1 MNKIFKLFYLKFSFK
16 LPSKCDVIVF
26 DNISSDE
33 FKYALKNIKY
43 FVLNV
48 RLEEIKKIYIS
59 WKIIYLFLKNL
70 PKGIKNS
77 YLISLI
83 IYLSPKVIITLED
96 NSFRFSKIANILH
109 KQFIF
114 IAVQNSSRHYGQY
127 RRLFEKKIFKKN
139 PNNYLFLP
147 NYFCFGN
154 QEILDTKNESINV
167 KNYFPVGLLRLSNY
181 LEFKKRKKI
190 NLIDKKYDI
199 ALICETLEEKK
210 KLWKSEKLAIQ
221 YMKIF
226 KFNIKVAINNNL
238 KIAFILKSEKNR
250 EKEINFYKKYLNKY
264 EIDFFEK
271 NKIEVD
277 RKNYN
282 SYKVIEESEVV
293 VAFHSTMLLEKLAL
307 NGKILACNFSD
318 EEVFDFPIDCFFRL
332 IRPNFKEFETKLL
345 DILNFSDQN
354 YLDRIKKKLIYN
366 HTDLTHKIINEKI
379 HTLLSEKNEEN

>member
-1 MNKIFKLFYLKFSFK
+1 M
-16 LPSKCDVIVF
+16 
-26 DNISSDE
+26 
-33 FKYALKNIKY
+33 
-43 FVLNV
+43 
-48 RLEEIKKIYIS
+48 
-59 WKIIYLFLKNL
+59 
-70 PKGIKNS
+70 
-77 YLISLI
+77 
-83 IYLSPKVIITLED
+83 
-96 NSFRFSKIANILH
+96 
-109 KQFIF
+109 
-114 IAVQNSSRHYGQY
+114 
-127 RRLFEKKIFKKN
+127 
-139 PNNYLFLP
+139 
-147 NYFCFGN
+147 
-154 QEILDTKNESINV
+154 
-167 KNYFPVGLLRLSNY
+167 RLSNY

-190 NLIDKKYDI
+190 NLIEKKYDI

-250 EKEINFYKKYLNKY
+250 EKRINFYKKYLNKY

-318 EEVFDFPIDCFFRL
+318 EEVFDFPIDCFWV
-332 IRPNFKEFETKLL
+332 NKAEF
-345 DILNFSDQN
+345 
-354 YLDRIKKKLIYN
+354 
-366 HTDLTHKIINEKI
+366 
-379 HTLLSEKNEEN
+379 